1 MEIMSGNIK
10 RIIERGQYF
19 LKLGFVPSVY
29 ISEEINW
36 CLTERMRTISELH
49 VEAGVWVKALVTAFL
64 LLYSRGPQGNEG
76 APAGW
81 SEGGELAGPAGPL

>member
-29 ISEEINW
+29 ISEVVSDREN
-36 CLTERMRTISELH
+36 EDNKRTPRRSRCVGESSGYSLS
-49 VEAGVWVKALVTAFL
+49 AFIL
-64 LLYSRGPQGNEG
+64 QRSPGK
-76 APAGW
+76 
-81 SEGGELAGPAGPL
+81 